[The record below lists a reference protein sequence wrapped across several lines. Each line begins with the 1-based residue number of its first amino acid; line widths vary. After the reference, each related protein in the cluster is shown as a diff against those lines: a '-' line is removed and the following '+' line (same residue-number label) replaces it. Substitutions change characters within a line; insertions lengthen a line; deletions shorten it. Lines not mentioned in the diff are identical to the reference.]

1 MSTAILL
8 LAAGQGTRMNSDLP
22 KVLHPLAGAPLIAHA
37 LRAGRSL
44 EPAREII
51 VLGHGGERVA
61 GVVADLAPEAVCVT
75 QEEQLG
81 TGHAVAQCGPA
92 LEGFAGDAVVLYADT
107 PFIGG
112 ETLTAM
118 KEARASGAD
127 IVVLGF
133 EAEDP
138 TGYGRLVTG
147 ADGLEA
153 IVEHKDASVR
163 ERAITLCNSGVVMA
177 DAGTLL
183 DLVSEIGN
191 DNAKGEYYLTDIVA
205 IARARGLKC
214 THVTCPEAETLGI
227 NSRPELARAE
237 AIFQTRA
244 RAQALADGVTL
255 TAPETVF
262 FALDTVIGR
271 DTTIAPY
278 VTFGPDVT
286 VESGVEIRSFC
297 HLEGCHIS
305 EGAQVGPYARLR
317 PGAEIGE
324 DARIGNFVE
333 IKAAEIG
340 RGAKVNHLSYVGDA
354 DVGELANIGAGTI
367 TCNYDGVFK
376 HRTEI
381 GEGAFI
387 GSNTALVAPVR
398 IGAGAY
404 VGSGGVISQ
413 DVPEGD
419 MAIARARQV
428 NKPGLG
434 RKLRDRLLAKKKE
447 QR

>member
-354 DVGELANIGAGTI
+354 NVGELANIGAGTI

-387 GSNTALVAPVR
+387 GSNSALVAPVR

>member
-354 DVGELANIGAGTI
+354 NVGELANIGAGTI

-381 GEGAFI
+381 GEGA
-387 GSNTALVAPVR
+387 R